1 MCRGALLHTLVATSG
16 YFSLRNNRS
25 KKNKTRNKETT
36 NPLGRTFLL
45 LHTITNFYINAITHL
60 RSRANL
66 FKTGQWIIRL
76 VSVVFV
82 FLEKAEGT
90 NQCMIGI
97 DMLYQKQLRM

>member
-66 FKTGQWIIRL
+66 FKTGKWIIRL